1 MHSSVYMSVPITQLT
16 PLIPHL
22 IKINFVLYDC
32 DCISPLQ
39 ISSEI
44 SQKEKYIRII
54 FKNLFII

>member
-1 MHSSVYMSVPITQLT
+1 MSVPITQLT